1 MKKNIFL
8 VFLFQFCLFFS
19 FSQSSNLESFDDK
32 PFHFGFAL
40 GFNQPGFYLEKKS
53 SHIFIDDS
61 LQSLLVNSNGGFT
74 LGVVTSLNINQNF
87 KLRFVLPSLSFQ
99 ESDLE
104 YTYLNPSNFQQ
115 TIYIKSLRP
124 VYLDFPVLLKFRTN
138 RLNNFAVYGI
148 VGLRYG
154 IDMSSNIDVN
164 NGVDLEDQ
172 IIKLKKYDF
181 GSEIGG
187 GLDIFL
193 EYFKL
198 GIELKLGSGMRNM
211 LYISPGENSTTFD
224 NAIDSLKSRVWTFS
238 FTFEG

>member
-1 MKKNIFL
+1 MKNIIFF
-8 VFLFQFCLFFS
+8 FLFQFWLNIC
-19 FSQSSNLESFDDK
+19 FSQTSNLGNFDDK

-74 LGVVTSLNINQNF
+74 LGVVTSVNINQNF
-87 KLRFVLPSLSFQ
+87 KIRFVLPSLSFQ
-99 ESDLE
+99 ESELV
-104 YTYLNPSNFQQ
+104 YTYFQQ
-115 TIYIKSLRP
+115 EPKKMSLDP

-138 RLNNFAVYGI
+138 RINNFAVYGI

-154 IDMSSNIDVN
+154 IDMSSQTDVN
-164 NGVDLEDQ
+164 NSIDEEEQ

-187 GLDIFL
+187 GIDLFL

-211 LYISPGENSTTFD
+211 HYTIPGEETKFD
-224 NAIDSLKSRVWTFS
+224 NAIESLRSRVWTLS

>member
-1 MKKNIFL
+1 MKNIILF
-8 VFLFQFCLFFS
+8 FLFQFWLNIC
-19 FSQSSNLESFDDK
+19 FSQTSNLGNFDDK

-74 LGVVTSLNINQNF
+74 FGVVTSLNINKNF
-87 KLRFVLPSLSFQ
+87 KIRFVLPSLSFQ
-99 ESDLE
+99 ESE
-104 YTYLNPSNFQQ
+104 MVYTYLNPSNFQQ
-115 TIYIKSLRP
+115 TEYRKPLAP

-138 RLNNFAVYGI
+138 RINNFAVYGI

-154 IDMSSNIDVN
+154 IDMSSNMDVN
-164 NGVDLEDQ
+164 NDTELDYQ

-187 GLDIFL
+187 GIDLFL

-198 GIELKLGSGMRNM
+198 GIELKLGTGMRNM
-211 LYISPGENSTTFD
+211 LYTTPGEEPTDFD
-224 NAIDSLKSRVWTFS
+224 NAIESLRSRVWTLS

>member
-1 MKKNIFL
+1 MKNILF
-8 VFLFQFCLFFS
+8 FLFQSCLLFC
-19 FSQSSNLESFDDK
+19 FSQSTNLGSFDNK

-53 SHIFIDDS
+53 SHIFADDS

-87 KLRFVLPSLSFQ
+87 KIRFVLPSLSFQ
-99 ESDLE
+99 ESELV
-104 YTYLNPSNFQQ
+104 YTYFQQ
-115 TIYIKSLRP
+115 DPQEKPLNT

-138 RLNNFAVYGI
+138 RIKNFAVYGI

-154 IDMSSNIDVN
+154 IDMSSQIDVN
-164 NGVDLEDQ
+164 NSTDEEEQ

-187 GLDIFL
+187 GVDLFL

-198 GIELKLGSGMRNM
+198 GIELKLGSGLRNIH
-211 LYISPGENSTTFD
+211 YTKAGEETKFD
-224 NAIDSLKSRVWTFS
+224 NAIESLKSRVWTLS

>member
-1 MKKNIFL
+1 MRKNLLLFIILIF
-8 VFLFQFCLFFS
+8 FGTS
-19 FSQSSNLESFDDK
+19 FSQSPNLGDFDDK
-32 PFHFGFAL
+32 PVHFGFAL

-53 SHIFIDDS
+53 SHVFLDDS
-61 LQSLLVNSNGGFT
+61 LQSLLVSSKGGFT
-74 LGVVTSLNINQNF
+74 LGVITSLNFNENF
-87 KLRFVLPSLSFQ
+87 KIRFVLPSLSFQ
-99 ESDLE
+99 ESEIE
-104 YTYLNPSNFQQ
+104 YTYLNPSNLQQ
-115 TIYIKSLRP
+115 TVHVKSLRP

-138 RLNNFAVYGI
+138 RINNFAVYGI

-164 NGVDLEDQ
+164 NSIDLEDQ
-172 IIKLKKYDF
+172 IIKLNKHDF

-187 GLDIFL
+187 GVDLFL

-211 LYISPGENSTTFD
+211 LYNTPGEDPTKFD
-224 NAIDSLKSRVWTFS
+224 NAIESLRSRVWTLS

>member
-1 MKKNIFL
+1 MKNILF
-8 VFLFQFCLFFS
+8 FLFQSCLLLC
-19 FSQSSNLESFDDK
+19 FSQSTNLGSFDNK

-53 SHIFIDDS
+53 SHIFADDS

-87 KLRFVLPSLSFQ
+87 KIRFVLPSLSFQ
-99 ESDLE
+99 ESELV
-104 YTYLNPSNFQQ
+104 YTYFQQ
-115 TIYIKSLRP
+115 DPQKKQLNT

-138 RLNNFAVYGI
+138 RIKNFAVYGI

-154 IDMSSNIDVN
+154 INMQSQIGVSNEGDV
-164 NGVDLEDQ
+164 EEEQ
-172 IIKLKKYDF
+172 IIILKKYDF

-187 GLDIFL
+187 GVDLFL

-198 GIELKLGSGMRNM
+198 GIEFKLGSGLRNIH
-211 LYISPGENSTTFD
+211 YTKAGEETKFD
-224 NAIDSLKSRVWTFS
+224 NAIESLKSRVWTLS

>member
-1 MKKNIFL
+1 MKNII
-8 VFLFQFCLFFS
+8 LFFIFQS
-19 FSQSSNLESFDDK
+19 YLFFCFSQTTNLGSFDDK

-40 GFNQPGFYLEKKS
+40 GFNKPGFYLEKKS

-74 LGVVTSLNINQNF
+74 LGVVSSININQNF
-87 KLRFVLPSLSFQ
+87 KIRFVLPSLSFQ
-99 ESDLE
+99 ESELV
-104 YTYLNPSNFQQ
+104 YTYFQQ
-115 TIYIKSLRP
+115 APYEPKSLTP

-138 RLNNFAVYGI
+138 RIKNFAVYGI

-154 IDMSSNIDVN
+154 IDMSSQIDVN
-164 NGVDLEDQ
+164 NSTDEEEQ

-187 GLDIFL
+187 GVDLFL

-211 LYISPGENSTTFD
+211 HYTIPGEETKFD
-224 NAIDSLKSRVWTFS
+224 NAIESLKSRVWTLS

>member
-1 MKKNIFL
+1 MKSIILFL
-8 VFLFQFCLFFS
+8 LFQSYIFFS
-19 FSQSSNLESFDDK
+19 FSQTTNLGSFDDK

-40 GFNQPGFYLEKKS
+40 GFNKPGFYLEKKS
-53 SHIFIDDS
+53 SYIFTDDS

-87 KLRFVLPSLSFQ
+87 KIRFVLPSLSFQ
-99 ESDLE
+99 ESELV
-104 YTYLNPSNFQQ
+104 YTYFQQ
-115 TIYIKSLRP
+115 EPKEKSLNT

-138 RLNNFAVYGI
+138 RIKNFAVYGI

-154 IDMSSNIDVN
+154 INMQSQIEVSNEGDV
-164 NGVDLEDQ
+164 EEEQ
-172 IIKLKKYDF
+172 IIILKKYDF

-187 GLDIFL
+187 GVDLFL

-198 GIELKLGSGMRNM
+198 GIELKLGSGMRNIH
-211 LYISPGENSTTFD
+211 YTKVGEETKFD
-224 NAIDSLKSRVWTFS
+224 NAIESLKSRVWTLS

>member
-1 MKKNIFL
+1 MKKNFL
-8 VFLFQFCLFFS
+8 LFIILISFATF
-19 FSQSSNLESFDDK
+19 FSQSSNLGDFDDK
-32 PFHFGFAL
+32 PVHFGFAL

-53 SHIFIDDS
+53 SHVFLDDS
-61 LQSLLVNSNGGFT
+61 LQSLLVSSKGGFT
-74 LGVVTSLNINQNF
+74 LGVITSLNINQNF
-87 KLRFVLPSLSFQ
+87 KIRFVLPSLSFQ
-99 ESDLE
+99 ESELK
-104 YTYLNPSNFQQ
+104 YTYLNPSNLDQKVYF
-115 TIYIKSLRP
+115 KPLRP

-138 RLNNFAVYGI
+138 RIDNYAVYGI

-164 NGVDLEDQ
+164 NSIDLDDQ
-172 IIKLKKYDF
+172 IIKLNKHDF

-187 GLDIFL
+187 GLDLFL

-211 LYISPGENSTTFD
+211 LYNTPGEDPTKFD
-224 NAIDSLKSRVWTFS
+224 NAIESLRSRVWTLS

>member
-1 MKKNIFL
+1 MKNIILF
-8 VFLFQFCLFFS
+8 FLFQFWLNICFG
-19 FSQSSNLESFDDK
+19 QTSNLGNFDDK
-32 PFHFGFAL
+32 PFHFGFSL

-87 KLRFVLPSLSFQ
+87 KIRFVLPSLSFQ
-99 ESDLE
+99 ESELV
-104 YTYLNPSNFQQ
+104 YTYFQEPLP
-115 TIYIKSLRP
+115 KRKPLRP

-138 RLNNFAVYGI
+138 RINNFAVYGI

-154 IDMSSNIDVN
+154 IDMSSQTDVN
-164 NGVDLEDQ
+164 NSIDEEEQ

-187 GLDIFL
+187 GIDLFL

-211 LYISPGENSTTFD
+211 HYTIPGEETKFD
-224 NAIDSLKSRVWTFS
+224 NAIESLRSRVWTLS

>member
-1 MKKNIFL
+1 MRKYL
-8 VFLFQFCLFFS
+8 LLFIILISFGTS
-19 FSQSSNLESFDDK
+19 FSQSPNLGDFDGK

-40 GFNQPGFYLEKKS
+40 GFNQPGFYLEKTS
-53 SHIFIDDS
+53 SHVFLDDS
-61 LQSLLVNSNGGFT
+61 LQSLLVSSKGGFT
-74 LGVVTSLNINQNF
+74 LGVITSLNINQNF
-87 KLRFVLPSLSFQ
+87 KIRFVLPSLSFQ
-99 ESDLE
+99 ESEIE
-104 YTYLNPSNFQQ
+104 YTYLNPSNLD
-115 TIYIKSLRP
+115 TKVYVKSLGP

-138 RLNNFAVYGI
+138 RIDNYAVYGI

-164 NGVDLEDQ
+164 NSIDLDDQ
-172 IIKLKKYDF
+172 IIKLNKHDF

-187 GLDIFL
+187 GLDLFL

-211 LYISPGENSTTFD
+211 LYNTPGEDPTKFD
-224 NAIDSLKSRVWTFS
+224 NAIESLRSRVWTLS

>member
-1 MKKNIFL
+1 MRNNL
-8 VFLFQFCLFFS
+8 LLFIILIS
-19 FSQSSNLESFDDK
+19 FGTLSSQSPNLGDFDDK

-53 SHIFIDDS
+53 SHIFLDDS
-61 LQSLLVNSNGGFT
+61 LQSLLVSSGKGFT
-74 LGVVTSLNINQNF
+74 LGVITSLNINENF
-87 KLRFVLPSLSFQ
+87 KIRFVLPSLSFQ
-99 ESDLE
+99 ESEIE

-115 TIYIKSLRP
+115 TVYVKSLRP

-138 RLNNFAVYGI
+138 RINNYAVYGI

-164 NGVDLEDQ
+164 NSIDLEDQ
-172 IIKLKKYDF
+172 IIKLNKHDF

-187 GLDIFL
+187 GVDLFL

-211 LYISPGENSTTFD
+211 LYNTPGEDPTKFD
-224 NAIDSLKSRVWTFS
+224 NAIESLRSRVWTLS

>member
-1 MKKNIFL
+1 MKNIILF
-8 VFLFQFCLFFS
+8 FLFQFWLSICI
-19 FSQSSNLESFDDK
+19 SQISNLGNFDDK
-32 PFHFGFAL
+32 PFHFGFSL

-87 KLRFVLPSLSFQ
+87 KIRFVLPSLSFQ
-99 ESDLE
+99 ESELV
-104 YTYLNPSNFQQ
+104 YTYFQQ
-115 TIYIKSLRP
+115 STSKRKPLTP

-138 RLNNFAVYGI
+138 RINNFAVYGI

-154 IDMSSNIDVN
+154 IDMSSQTDVN
-164 NGVDLEDQ
+164 NSIDEEEQ

-187 GLDIFL
+187 GIDLFL

-211 LYISPGENSTTFD
+211 HYTIPGEETKFD
-224 NAIDSLKSRVWTFS
+224 NAIESLRSRVWTLS

>member
-1 MKKNIFL
+1 MRKNL
-8 VFLFQFCLFFS
+8 LLFIILISFGTL
-19 FSQSSNLESFDDK
+19 FSQSPNLGDFDDK
-32 PFHFGFAL
+32 PVHFGFAL

-53 SHIFIDDS
+53 SHVFLDDS
-61 LQSLLVNSNGGFT
+61 LQSLLVSSKGGFT
-74 LGVVTSLNINQNF
+74 LGVITSLNINENF
-87 KLRFVLPSLSFQ
+87 KIRFVLPSLSFQ
-99 ESDLE
+99 ESEME
-104 YTYLNPSNFQQ
+104 YTYLNPSNLQ
-115 TIYIKSLRP
+115 TTVYVKSLRP

-138 RLNNFAVYGI
+138 RINNYAVYGI

-164 NGVDLEDQ
+164 NSIDLEDQ
-172 IIKLKKYDF
+172 VIKLNKHDF

-187 GLDIFL
+187 GVDLFL

-211 LYISPGENSTTFD
+211 LYNTPGEEPTKFD
-224 NAIDSLKSRVWTFS
+224 NAIESLRSRVWTLS

>member
-1 MKKNIFL
+1 MKNII
-8 VFLFQFCLFFS
+8 LFFIFQS
-19 FSQSSNLESFDDK
+19 YLFFCFSQTTNLGSFDDK

-40 GFNQPGFYLEKKS
+40 GFNKPGFYLEKKS

-74 LGVVTSLNINQNF
+74 LGVVSSININQNF
-87 KLRFVLPSLSFQ
+87 KIRFVLPSLSFQ
-99 ESDLE
+99 ESELV
-104 YTYLNPSNFQQ
+104 YTYFQQ
-115 TIYIKSLRP
+115 DPQKKQLNT

-138 RLNNFAVYGI
+138 RIKNFAVYGI

-154 IDMSSNIDVN
+154 INMQSQIGVSNEGDV
-164 NGVDLEDQ
+164 EEEQ
-172 IIKLKKYDF
+172 IIILKKYDF

-187 GLDIFL
+187 GVDLFL

-198 GIELKLGSGMRNM
+198 GIELKLGSGLRNIH
-211 LYISPGENSTTFD
+211 YTIPGEETKFD
-224 NAIDSLKSRVWTFS
+224 NAIESLKSRVWTLS

>member
-1 MKKNIFL
+1 MKKNFL
-8 VFLFQFCLFFS
+8 LFIILISFATF
-19 FSQSSNLESFDDK
+19 FSQSSNLGDFDDK
-32 PFHFGFAL
+32 PVHFGFAL

-53 SHIFIDDS
+53 SHVFLDDS
-61 LQSLLVNSNGGFT
+61 LQSLLISSKGGFT
-74 LGVVTSLNINQNF
+74 LGVITSLNINQNF
-87 KLRFVLPSLSFQ
+87 KIRFVLPSLSFQ
-99 ESDLE
+99 ESELE
-104 YTYLNPSNFQQ
+104 YTYLNPSNLQQ
-115 TIYIKSLRP
+115 TFYLKSLRP

-138 RLNNFAVYGI
+138 RIDNYAVYGI

-164 NGVDLEDQ
+164 NSIDLDDQ
-172 IIKLKKYDF
+172 IIKLNKHDF

-187 GLDIFL
+187 GLDLFL

-211 LYISPGENSTTFD
+211 LYNTPGEDPTKFD
-224 NAIDSLKSRVWTFS
+224 NAIESLRSRVWTLS

>member
-1 MKKNIFL
+1 MRKNL
-8 VFLFQFCLFFS
+8 LLFIILISFGTS
-19 FSQSSNLESFDDK
+19 FSQSPNLGDFDDK

-53 SHIFIDDS
+53 SHVFLDDS
-61 LQSLLVNSNGGFT
+61 LQSLLVSSKGGFT
-74 LGVVTSLNINQNF
+74 LGVITSLNINQNF
-87 KLRFVLPSLSFQ
+87 KIRFVLPSLSFQ
-99 ESDLE
+99 ESEIE
-104 YTYLNPSNFQQ
+104 YTYLNPSNLD
-115 TIYIKSLRP
+115 TKVYVKSLRP

-138 RLNNFAVYGI
+138 RIDNYAVYGI

-164 NGVDLEDQ
+164 NSIDLDDQ
-172 IIKLKKYDF
+172 IIKLNKHDF

-187 GLDIFL
+187 GLDLFL

-211 LYISPGENSTTFD
+211 LYNTPGEDPTKFD
-224 NAIDSLKSRVWTFS
+224 NAIESLRSRVWTLS

>member
-1 MKKNIFL
+1 MKNIILF
-8 VFLFQFCLFFS
+8 FLFQFWLNICFG
-19 FSQSSNLESFDDK
+19 QTSNLGNFDDK
-32 PFHFGFAL
+32 PFHFGFSL

-87 KLRFVLPSLSFQ
+87 KIRFVLPSLSFQ
-99 ESDLE
+99 ESELV
-104 YTYLNPSNFQQ
+104 YTYFQQ
-115 TIYIKSLRP
+115 STSKRKPLTP

-138 RLNNFAVYGI
+138 RINNFAVYGI

-154 IDMSSNIDVN
+154 IDMSSQTDVN
-164 NGVDLEDQ
+164 NSIDEEDQ

-187 GLDIFL
+187 GIDLFL

-211 LYISPGENSTTFD
+211 HYTIPGEETKFD
-224 NAIDSLKSRVWTFS
+224 NAIESLRSRVWTLS

>member
-1 MKKNIFL
+1 MKNIILF
-8 VFLFQFCLFFS
+8 FLFQFWLNIC
-19 FSQSSNLESFDDK
+19 FSQTSNLGNFDDK

-74 LGVVTSLNINQNF
+74 LGVVTSVNINQNF
-87 KLRFVLPSLSFQ
+87 KIRFVLPSLSFQ
-99 ESDLE
+99 ESELV
-104 YTYLNPSNFQQ
+104 YTYFQQ
-115 TIYIKSLRP
+115 EPKKMSLDP

-138 RLNNFAVYGI
+138 RINNFAVYGI

-154 IDMSSNIDVN
+154 IDMSSQTGVN
-164 NGVDLEDQ
+164 NSIDEEDQ

-187 GLDIFL
+187 GIDLFL

-211 LYISPGENSTTFD
+211 HYTIPGEETKFD
-224 NAIDSLKSRVWTFS
+224 NAIESLRSRVWTLS

>member
-1 MKKNIFL
+1 MKNIILF
-8 VFLFQFCLFFS
+8 FLFQFWLNICFG
-19 FSQSSNLESFDDK
+19 QTSNLGNFDDK
-32 PFHFGFAL
+32 PFHFGFSL

-87 KLRFVLPSLSFQ
+87 KIRFVLPSLSFQ
-99 ESDLE
+99 ESELV
-104 YTYLNPSNFQQ
+104 YTYFQQ
-115 TIYIKSLRP
+115 STSKRKPLTP

-138 RLNNFAVYGI
+138 RINNFAVYGI

-154 IDMSSNIDVN
+154 IDMSSQTDVN
-164 NGVDLEDQ
+164 NSIDEEEQ

-187 GLDIFL
+187 GIDLFL

-211 LYISPGENSTTFD
+211 HYTIPGEETKFD
-224 NAIDSLKSRVWTFS
+224 NAIESLRSRVWTLS

>member
-1 MKKNIFL
+1 MKNIIFF
-8 VFLFQFCLFFS
+8 FLFHFWLNIC
-19 FSQSSNLESFDDK
+19 FSQTSNLGNFDDK

-40 GFNQPGFYLEKKS
+40 GFNKPGFYLEKKS
-53 SHIFIDDS
+53 SHIFTDDS

-87 KLRFVLPSLSFQ
+87 KIRFVLPSLSFQ
-99 ESDLE
+99 ESELV
-104 YTYLNPSNFQQ
+104 YTYFQQ
-115 TIYIKSLRP
+115 STSKRKPLTP

-138 RLNNFAVYGI
+138 RINNFAVYGI

-154 IDMSSNIDVN
+154 IDMSSQTDVN
-164 NGVDLEDQ
+164 NSIDEEDQ

-187 GLDIFL
+187 GIDLFL

-211 LYISPGENSTTFD
+211 HYTIPGEETKFD
-224 NAIDSLKSRVWTFS
+224 NAIESLRSRVWTLS

>member
-1 MKKNIFL
+1 MRKNL
-8 VFLFQFCLFFS
+8 LLFIILIPFGTLL
-19 FSQSSNLESFDDK
+19 SQSPNLGDFDDK
-32 PFHFGFAL
+32 PVHFGFAL

-53 SHIFIDDS
+53 SYDFFDDS
-61 LQSLLVNSNGGFT
+61 LQSLLVNSKGGFT
-74 LGVVTSLNINQNF
+74 LGVITSLNINENF
-87 KLRFVLPSLSFQ
+87 KIRFVLPSLSFQ
-99 ESDLE
+99 ESEME
-104 YTYLNPSNFQQ
+104 YTYLNPSNLQ
-115 TIYIKSLRP
+115 TTVYIKSLRP

-138 RLNNFAVYGI
+138 RINNYAVYGI

-164 NGVDLEDQ
+164 NSIDLEDQ
-172 IIKLKKYDF
+172 VIKLNKHDF

-187 GLDIFL
+187 GVDLFL

-211 LYISPGENSTTFD
+211 LYNTPGEEPTKFD
-224 NAIDSLKSRVWTFS
+224 NAIESLRSRVWTLS

>member
-1 MKKNIFL
+1 MRKYL
-8 VFLFQFCLFFS
+8 LLFIILISFGTS
-19 FSQSSNLESFDDK
+19 FSQSPNLGDFDDK

-53 SHIFIDDS
+53 SHVFLDDS
-61 LQSLLVNSNGGFT
+61 LQSLLVSSKGGFT
-74 LGVVTSLNINQNF
+74 LGVITSLNINQNF
-87 KLRFVLPSLSFQ
+87 KIRFVLPSLSFQ
-99 ESDLE
+99 ESEIE
-104 YTYLNPSNFQQ
+104 YTYLNPSNLD
-115 TIYIKSLRP
+115 TKVYVKSLRP

-138 RLNNFAVYGI
+138 RIDNYAVYGI

-154 IDMSSNIDVN
+154 IDMSSNI
-164 NGVDLEDQ
+164 GVKKYIDLDDQ
-172 IIKLKKYDF
+172 IIKLNKHDF

-187 GLDIFL
+187 GVDLFL

-211 LYISPGENSTTFD
+211 LYNTPGEDPTKFD
-224 NAIDSLKSRVWTFS
+224 NAIESLRSRVWTLS

>member
-1 MKKNIFL
+1 MKKNFLFL
-8 VFLFQFCLFFS
+8 VIILAFS
-19 FSQSSNLESFDDK
+19 TCFSQSSNLGNFDDK
-32 PFHFGFAL
+32 PVHFGFAL

-53 SHIFIDDS
+53 SHIFLDDS
-61 LQSLLVNSNGGFT
+61 LQSILVNSKGGFT
-74 LGVVTSLNINQNF
+74 LGVITSLNINQNF
-87 KLRFVLPSLSFQ
+87 KIRFILPSLSFQ
-99 ESDLE
+99 ESQME
-104 YTYLNPSNFQQ
+104 YTYLNPSNFEQ
-115 TIYIKSLRP
+115 TFYTKYLRP

-138 RLNNFAVYGI
+138 RINNFAVYGI

-164 NGVDLEDQ
+164 NSIDELDQ

-181 GSEIGG
+181 GSEVGG
-187 GLDIFL
+187 GVDLFL

-211 LYISPGENSTTFD
+211 LYTNSGEETKFD
-224 NAIDSLKSRVWTFS
+224 NAIESLKSRVWTLS